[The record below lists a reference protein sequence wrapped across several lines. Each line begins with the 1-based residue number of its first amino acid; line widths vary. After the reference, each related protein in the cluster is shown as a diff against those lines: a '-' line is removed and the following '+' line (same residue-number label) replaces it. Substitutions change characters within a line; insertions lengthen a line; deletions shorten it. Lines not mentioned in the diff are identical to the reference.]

1 MNKVTK
7 IGLTAL
13 CGSLV
18 SVTAAN
24 AGAIT
29 VAGGAGVTWTTEEA
43 TVDGNPLGM
52 KSNLTFGASGEM
64 DNGNTWSAAMYNG
77 DAQTLTSSNIK
88 LTMGGM
94 GSIEADFG
102 AGGVGIDALDDKMP
116 NAYEE
121 PWDAGAG
128 AGFSTVSGVH
138 GSGVLQYS
146 LPADILGAGS
156 TLKVA
161 YSPRVDGGGLQADKG
176 NSGIVGAKGSGVDVV
191 LTMAPIEG
199 LTIFAGMS
207 DVDGQVGNKAQD
219 TSSQAYGATFA
230 VGGITVGAQASMH
243 SYPEASNT
251 SGATN
256 YYDNVA
262 YAVSFAVNDN
272 LTLSYGAHDSDRDL
286 IGHNNASV
294 EMETSS
300 MQISYNMGGATLAI
314 AHTEVD
320 NSAYSSGTSRDAN
333 VIALNL
339 VF

>member
-7 IGLTAL
+7 LGLTAL

-24 AGAIT
+24 AGAISI
-29 VAGGAGVTWTTEEA
+29 AGGAGVTWTTEEG
-43 TVDGNPLGM
+43 TVDGNPIGM
-52 KSNLTFGASGEM
+52 KSNLTFSAAGEM

-88 LTMGGM
+88 LTMGSM

-102 AGGVGIDALDDKMP
+102 AGGVGLDALDDKMP

-121 PWDAGAG
+121 PWDSGAG
-128 AGFSTVSGVH
+128 SGFTTVSGVH
-138 GSGVLQYS
+138 GSGTLQYS

-156 TLKVA
+156 TLKIA

-176 NSGIVGAKGSGVDVV
+176 NSGLVSAKGGGTDIV
-191 LTMAPIEG
+191 LTMAPAEG
-199 LTIFAGMS
+199 LSIFAGYS
-207 DVDGQVGNKAQD
+207 SIDGQTGSDDLQ
-219 TSSQAYGATFA
+219 SHAYGATYA
-230 VGGITVGAQASMH
+230 VGGITVGAQASRAYYDSH
-243 SYPEASNT
+243 PAGSQAV
-251 SGATN
+251 TN

-286 IGHNNASV
+286 LGANSAAV
-294 EMETSS
+294 EMETAS
-300 MQISYNMGGATLAI
+300 MQVSYNMGGATLAI

-320 NSAYSSGTSRDAN
+320 NSAYSSGTNRDAN

>member
-1 MNKVTK
+1 MNKLTK

-29 VAGGAGVTWTTEEA
+29 IAGGAGVTWTTEEA
-43 TVDGNPLGM
+43 TVDGNPIGM
-52 KSNLTFGASGEM
+52 KSNLTFGAAGEM

-88 LTMGGM
+88 LTMGGL

-102 AGGVGIDALDDKMP
+102 AGGVGLDALDDKMP

-121 PWDAGAG
+121 PWDSGAG
-128 AGFSTVSGVH
+128 TGFTTVSGVH
-138 GSGVLQYS
+138 GSGTLQYS
-146 LPADILGAGS
+146 LPVDMLGAGS
-156 TLKVA
+156 TIKVA
-161 YSPRVDGGGLQADKG
+161 FSPRVDGGGLQADKG
-176 NSGIVGAKGSGVDVV
+176 NSGLVSGKGSGTDIVI
-191 LTMAPIEG
+191 TMAPAEG
-199 LTIFAGMS
+199 LSVFAGYS
-207 DVDGQVGNKAQD
+207 DVEGQTGDDD
-219 TSSQAYGATFA
+219 TSSHAYGATFA
-230 VGGITVGAQASMH
+230 VGGVTLGAQASRA
-243 SYPEASNT
+243 YYDTTFTGGN
-251 SGATN
+251 ATA

-272 LTLSYGAHDSDRDL
+272 LTLSYGSHDSDRVMT
-286 IGHNNASV
+286 GANSSTVA
-294 EMETSS
+294 MEAAS

-333 VIALNL
+333 IVALNL

>member
-1 MNKVTK
+1 MNKLTK
-7 IGLTAL
+7 VGLTAL

-24 AGAIT
+24 AGAIS

-43 TVDGNPLGM
+43 TVDGNPIGM
-52 KSNLTFGASGEM
+52 KSNLTFSGSGEM
-64 DNGNTWSAAMYNG
+64 DNGNTWSMALYNG

-88 LTMGGM
+88 MDMGSL

-102 AGGVGIDALDDKMP
+102 AGGVGLDALDDKMP

-121 PWDAGAG
+121 PWDSGAG

-138 GSGVLQYS
+138 GSGTLQYT
-146 LPADILGAGS
+146 LPVDLLGAGS
-156 TLKVA
+156 SIKVA
-161 YSPRVDGGGLQADKG
+161 YSPQVDGGGLQADKG
-176 NSGIVGAKGSGVDVV
+176 NSGIVSGKGSGTDIVI
-191 LTMAPIEG
+191 TMAPAEG
-199 LTIFAGMS
+199 LSVFAGYS
-207 DVDGQVGNKAQD
+207 SVDGTVGDKAED
-219 TSSQAYGATFA
+219 TNSHAYGFTYAA
-230 VGGITVGAQASMH
+230 GGVTVGAQASRAYH
-243 SYPEASNT
+243 VEKASAT
-251 SGATN
+251 GTN

-272 LTLSYGAHDSDRDL
+272 LTLSYGSHDSERTF
-286 IGHNNASV
+286 GGANTAAV
-294 EMETSS
+294 EMETAS

-320 NSAYSSGTSRDAN
+320 NSTYSAGTSRDAN